1 MSSRISDAN
10 GYIINGWMVKQ
21 LGLSDKELIIFSIIW
36 GTSQDGMSAY
46 NGGLSYLADW
56 IGKDGKPAS
65 KNTILGVMKR
75 LMDKGLVEKHNTN
88 INGVMFSEY
97 SVSPKIKVMAS
108 FGNRDGSSKTEP
120 PVQNLNLVVSKTE
133 PVVQNLNLAPNA
145 QTDKAENGNADRQ
158 DATKCGRG
166 MPQSVAG
173 VPQNAVEIHEEQKQ
187 EKKQEKE
194 YPYNPKNKEEKKE
207 EKKEDSRYKIVSSKD
222 RGIVRGE
229 GSENEETLSLFPDP
243 EKEKVA
249 PKEKAPRRFVKPTIE
264 QIQAYCDE
272 HKINI
277 NAKDFWYYYE
287 SVGWVV
293 GKNRKPMKSWQASI
307 YTWVRNDKLYSKSQA
322 SQPAARKSSIN
333 NELNLNPNKYYE
345 DYKVP
350 DEVQK
355 EIERYYEKYG
365 NNQ

>member
-1 MSSRISDAN
+1 MSKKWSFSFTDDMID
-10 GYIINGWMVKQ
+10 M
-21 LGLSDKELIIFSIIW
+21 GLRGNEVLIYSIIL
-36 GTSQDGMSAY
+36 GYT
-46 NGGLSYLADW
+46 NGKIGYYFGSRKRLADM
-56 IGKDGKPAS
+56 IGISESAA
-65 KNTILGVMKR
+65 IRVLKR
-75 LMDKGLVEKHNTN
+75 LVEQGMIEKTLPEKNGIDTCQYRAVVGGGEIDRGGETKGCQKATRGGSEKPPIPLN
-88 INGVMFSEY
+88 INNKLINKET
-97 SVSPKIKVMAS
+97 I
-108 FGNRDGSSKTEP
+108 
-120 PVQNLNLVVSKTE
+120 
-133 PVVQNLNLAPNA
+133 
-145 QTDKAENGNADRQ
+145 
-158 DATKCGRG
+158 
-166 MPQSVAG
+166 
-173 VPQNAVEIHEEQKQ
+173 II
-187 EKKQEKE
+187 EKKVGE
-194 YPYNPKNKEEKKE
+194 NPAASE
-207 EKKEDSRYKIVSSKD
+207 VSD
-222 RGIVRGE
+222 
-229 GSENEETLSLFPDP
+229 TLFPPDP